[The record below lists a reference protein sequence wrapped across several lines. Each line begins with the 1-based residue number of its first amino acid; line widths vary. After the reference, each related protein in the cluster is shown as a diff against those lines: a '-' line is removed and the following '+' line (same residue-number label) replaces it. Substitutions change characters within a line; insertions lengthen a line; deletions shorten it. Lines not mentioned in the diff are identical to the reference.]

1 VILVVDASVVVKWLI
16 ADPQQEAD
24 LDHASGLVDA
34 VGTGEMQLIQPVH
47 WLAEVAG
54 VLART
59 NPETLEADL
68 LWLYEME
75 LEVADTLAI
84 YQRAGSLAI
93 TLNHHLFDT
102 LYHAVALE
110 TPGATLVTADNR
122 YLNKA
127 RSLGRIVHLSEW
139 RKIMSFSVDD

>member
-1 VILVVDASVVVKWLI
+1 MKLVVDASVVVKWLI
-16 ADPQQEAD
+16 ADPEQEDD
-24 LDHASGLVDA
+24 LDLAFDLMDA
-34 VGTGEMQLIQPVH
+34 VGNGEVQLLQPIH

-54 VLART
+54 VLAHT
-59 NPETLEADL
+59 NPDTLEADT
-68 LWLYEME
+68 LWLYELE

-84 YQRAGSLAI
+84 YQRAGSLAV

-110 TPGATLVTADNR
+110 TDGTTLVTADAR

-127 RSLGRIVHLSEW
+127 RSLGRIVHLSQW
-139 RKIMSFSVDD
+139 RGVQKV